1 MPLASGSFGCAL
13 TRLGQD
19 EHEQPRALLRACAR
33 ATAQLYEP
41 DLECEVSMM
50 HPLRALGLAWIV
62 LWAAPTV
69 ASAQTTTSSALPPLR
84 LPGIAYPAPVEART
98 EPPAPA
104 LKPQGAPQG
113 APSTSASPR
122 QVAINP
128 PQPPR
133 AGSLAVV
140 NGRDIPVATVTV
152 VAETETVQHVE
163 PLAPNAQAV
172 LATIRWVNPS
182 LSRQATMDKTR
193 PEPERGRESA
203 SPRPQRRFGPTK
215 QQMLKAVTPKLV
227 RLGHAETAGDHAYL
241 LPGSIEEARP

>member
-19 EHEQPRALLRACAR
+19 EHEQPRPLLRACAR

-69 ASAQTTTSSALPPLR
+69 ASAQTTTSSPLPPIR
-84 LPGIAYPAPVEART
+84 LPGIAYPAPEKART

-104 LKPQGAPQG
+104 LKPQGAL
-113 APSTSASPR
+113 STSASPR
-122 QVAINP
+122 QVAVNP

-140 NGRDIPVATVTV
+140 NGRDITVATVTV
-152 VAETETVQHVE
+152 VAEPETVRHVE

-172 LATIRWVNPS
+172 LRLPQMKGCTATI
-182 LSRQATMDKTR
+182 QAVFEGGEVSVIGTIDVCK
-193 PEPERGRESA
+193 
-203 SPRPQRRFGPTK
+203 
-215 QQMLKAVTPKLV
+215 VKLV
-227 RLGHAETAGDHAYL
+227 RL
-241 LPGSIEEARP
+241 IE